1 MRFFMVVEL
10 GNRNRKL
17 EISTVPK
24 KRSRGNPLSQ
34 AQAVSLFQFTLF
46 RVFCSQCKTLFPDCL
61 STRGWVS
68 QWTYLL
74 YIDSIIGMLNE
85 IWFYKQNSNLFVVVV
100 VVI

>member
-1 MRFFMVVEL
+1 MVVEL

-46 RVFCSQCKTLFPDCL
+46 RVFCSQCKTLFFQIAYPPEDGSL
-61 STRGWVS
+61 SGP
-68 QWTYLL
+68 
-74 YIDSIIGMLNE
+74 IFSILIRL
-85 IWFYKQNSNLFVVVV
+85 
-100 VVI
+100 